1 MALFWLSD
9 EAWAAIEPHLPRN
22 QPGARRVDDRR
33 VISGILHVL
42 KVGCR
47 WCDCPTDYG
56 PSTTV
61 YNRFNRWSRRGFW
74 LKLLDA
80 LVDAGA
86 VTKNTAIDSTYVH
99 RQHLRQG
106 AAGRVRCKKGRSA
119 QAIGRSRGGW
129 TTKVHALTDI
139 IGRPYA
145 LMLTA
150 GNVSDVKAAPALLK
164 QTGRMRYLLADKG
177 YDADQLRRSLRDAGA
192 VPVIPGR
199 RSRKRAICYDK
210 ERYRGRYLIENAFC
224 RLKDF
229 RRVHTRYD
237 KLAANFLSGVA
248 LATAMAFWL

>member
-1 MALFWLSD
+1 MADLEGAMGHLFWLSD

-47 WCDCPTDYG
+47 WCDCPTEYG

-86 VTKNTAIDSTYVH
+86 EEEHRH

-106 AAGRVRCKKGRSA
+106 AAG
-119 QAIGRSRGGW
+119 
-129 TTKVHALTDI
+129 
-139 IGRPYA
+139 
-145 LMLTA
+145 
-150 GNVSDVKAAPALLK
+150 
-164 QTGRMRYLLADKG
+164 
-177 YDADQLRRSLRDAGA
+177 
-192 VPVIPGR
+192 
-199 RSRKRAICYDK
+199 
-210 ERYRGRYLIENAFC
+210 
-224 RLKDF
+224 
-229 RRVHTRYD
+229 
-237 KLAANFLSGVA
+237 
-248 LATAMAFWL
+248 